1 MRLILALLA
10 LIATPAWATQE
21 YILPTLFDVAGV
33 AADDVLN
40 IRETPSASA
49 AIVGRLAP
57 NARNVEVVAERDGWM
72 QVNTDERSGWVNGR
86 YLTYRVDVWEE
97 NALPAGLTCAG
108 TEPFWSVAVAGGNV
122 TLDRPEGG
130 RTMALHRILSTGW
143 HRNPRRAVVA
153 DGLTAVIAPAACSD
167 GMSDRA
173 YGLEA
178 TVILGTGP
186 QAQMLN
192 GCCSLSR

>member
-40 IRETPSASA
+40 IRENPSASA
-49 AIVGRLAP
+49 PIIGHLAP
-57 NARNVEVVAERDGWM
+57 NARNVEVVAQRNGWM
-72 QVNTDERSGWVNGR
+72 QVNTDERSGWVNAR
-86 YLTYRVDVWEE
+86 YLTYRVDIWEQD
-97 NALPAGLTCAG
+97 ALPDGLVCVG
-108 TEPFWSVAVAGGNV
+108 TEPFWSVAVAGDNV
-122 TLDRPEGG
+122 TLDRPEGAQ
-130 RTMALHRILSTGW
+130 TMALHRILSTGW

-178 TVILGTGP
+178 TVILGTGT